1 MYLYSMEYQATAK
14 HIHISTRKLRLVADA
29 IRGLTPAQAIVS
41 LERMPKRAAKPL
53 GDVIASAVANAKQKG
68 VDIQSLTFKT
78 IEVMGGPMMK
88 RFRAVSRGVAHGYKK
103 RMTHVRIIVTDST
116 IEKEKVMTSGGE
128 HGTKN

>member
-1 MYLYSMEYQATAK
+1 MEYQATAK
-14 HIHISTRKLRLVADA
+14 HLHTSTRKVRLVADS
-29 IRGLTPAQAIVS
+29 IRGLKPAQAIIL

-68 VDIQSLTFKT
+68 VDIENLTFKT

-103 RMTHVRIIVTDST
+103 RMTHVRIIVTDSK
-116 IEKEKVMTSGGE
+116 IEEEKVIATGGNN
-128 HGTKN
+128 GTKN